1 MESAWWLVLKT
12 VLCLRPEAGCPV
24 CYSRDFKSQFAGEG
38 NTGFSPVPLQPWVWT
53 AKLQK
58 LLVSVVVWIRE
69 FVSLLLRT
77 PAIPEIK
84 QDPRLN
90 LHRLSNYHQM
100 APTFSKIWSELSSA
114 VKSLQASKE
123 WCREEQTCHW
133 QHSSPADVR
142 RRRFCRIRGVEN
154 TVFSAWKLYPGLQS

>member
-1 MESAWWLVLKT
+1 MDSAWWLDLKT

-24 CYSRDFKSQFAGEG
+24 CYSRDFKSHFAGGG
-38 NTGFSPVPLQPWVWT
+38 NGGFTPVPLQPWVWI

-58 LLVSVVVWIRE
+58 FLLIIVVWVRGL
-69 FVSLLLRT
+69 VSLLLRT

-100 APTFSKIWSELSSA
+100 ASTFSKIRSELSSA
-114 VKSLQASKE
+114 VKSLQALKE
-123 WCREEQTCHW
+123 WCREEQTWHW

-154 TVFSAWKLYPGLQS
+154 TVCSAWKLYTGLQS